1 MTIAL
6 LIAFL
11 ATNSFWL
18 CLLLVGRLR
27 WNHGNAG
34 PTCHICPLV
43 SAKDHPEHHELVQ
56 LGSLVTTT
64 N

>member
-27 WNHGNAG
+27 WSHGSSG
-34 PTCHICPLV
+34 PTCHTCSLV
-43 SAKDHPEHHELVQ
+43 PAKNQEHHELVQ